1 MLYIILIT
9 LVIIWYLYG
18 TRTFGYWR
26 KRGIK
31 NDEPIPYFGNNLKQF
46 IQKSSIAMLATEA
59 YKKYPEETVVGFF
72 RSTSPELVIRDPELV
87 KRILITDF
95 QHFYDRGF
103 NSHKTSIEPLFK
115 NLFFADGDL
124 WKLIRKGFSQS
135 FSTGKIKAMF
145 SIITERAEKLQ
156 LQAAE
161 ISKLEYYDMR
171 ELIAR
176 YTTDFIGVCGF
187 GINIDSLND
196 ENSEFRKLGNRIF
209 HRSFRDALVGALK
222 YMFPNCFKNFH
233 FLSSEVETVI
243 NALVKKILKSRNY
256 EPSGKND
263 FIDLMLE
270 LKKKGNLITESL
282 EFRDENGLPKLV
294 ELELDDMI
302 LTAQC
307 FVFFGAGFETSS
319 TSASYTL
326 HQLAFNMEYQEKVQ
340 AEIDRILPKYNN
352 KLSYEAINELNT
364 LEKAFYEALRIFP
377 PVAFLIRK
385 CTSPTYTF
393 PEINLTINEG
403 VKVIIPVQALHN
415 DEKYFHEPE
424 KFNPDRFSTANE
436 FKNNIFLP
444 FGDGPRACVASRLGK
459 VLAMAGIAA
468 ILQKFTVEP
477 CAISRLHPIPQP
489 MAVVSESFIGGLPLK
504 LTERTRSL

>member
-1 MLYIILIT
+1 
-9 LVIIWYLYG
+9 
-18 TRTFGYWR
+18 
-26 KRGIK
+26 
-31 NDEPIPYFGNNLKQF
+31 
-46 IQKSSIAMLATEA
+46 MLATEA

-171 ELIAR
+171 ELIA
-176 YTTDFIGVCGF
+176 
-187 GINIDSLND
+187 
-196 ENSEFRKLGNRIF
+196 
-209 HRSFRDALVGALK
+209 
-222 YMFPNCFKNFH
+222 
-233 FLSSEVETVI
+233 SEVETVI
-243 NALVKKILKSRNY
+243 IALVKKILKSRNY

-270 LKKKGNLITESL
+270 LKKK
-282 EFRDENGLPKLV
+282 V
-294 ELELDDMI
+294 ELELDDIIM
-302 LTAQC
+302 TAQC

-319 TSASYTL
+319 ISASYTL

-340 AEIDRILPKYNN
+340 AEIDRILPKHNN
-352 KLSYEAINELNT
+352 KLTYEAINELNT
-364 LEKAFYEALRIFP
+364 LEKAFYEALRMFP

-415 DEKYFHEPE
+415 DEKYFREPE